1 VTGSIPN
8 GGTTN
13 DQTPTF
19 NGTVETN
26 AGTTLTVSI
35 NGGKTEPVPVSNGTW
50 TYTPSVLG
58 PGTHTFSFD
67 ATDAAGNVGTA
78 TFTLKVDTE
87 TPAVTSAVTASSP
100 SGTYGIGQTV
110 DIQVTFSKEVTVTG
124 APALQLNTTPSRTA
138 TYVSGSGTN
147 VLTFRYAIQ
156 ISDRTTRLDYAS
168 SSALILNGG
177 SIVSAAG
184 LPATLALPAPG
195 GFLGKTIVVDAIIR
209 ANVTGLGQWPATP
222 DFTGLIS
229 TFQLQFNTTVTGFT
243 VGSFKLQR
251 LADPADPTS
260 GRDVSLAGVSI
271 SGSGTNWT
279 ITLPSSTNP
288 TSLKGRYKLVIGG
301 VDSGIQSNGTAMDV
315 PSEWYFD
322 RI

>member
-1 VTGSIPN
+1 
-8 GGTTN
+8 
-13 DQTPTF
+13 
-19 NGTVETN
+19 
-26 AGTTLTVSI
+26 
-35 NGGKTEPVPVSNGTW
+35 
-50 TYTPSVLG
+50 
-58 PGTHTFSFD
+58 
-67 ATDAAGNVGTA
+67 
-78 TFTLKVDTE
+78 
-87 TPAVTSAVTASSP
+87 VTASSP

-110 DIQVTFSKEVTVTG
+110 DIQVTFSKELTVTG